1 VASSFLLLV
10 RREVSKLAAETSK
23 LAAEN
28 GGDDA
33 DPPAETAGDAEGG
46 PW

>member
-10 RREVSKLAAETSK
+10 RREIQKLAAETG
-23 LAAEN
+23 N
-28 GGDDA
+28 GNADGDGDGKA
-33 DPPAETAGDAEGG
+33 PAETAEGAEGG